1 MNVFCFLA
9 AFLLVRR
16 LVKRYKFSP
25 IFPKWQAM
33 LRTATW
39 ALPVVYFAAAIPL
52 ENYAADILGSA
63 VLLAML
69 WYVDKE
75 PDFKGQ
81 KPYLQANIPLV
92 VVGFINGIMHFIA
105 DDFYEKYD
113 NYFQLVTLA
122 AFVWIFG
129 KWANSNK
136 QEEELRIAA
145 ERKAELEALVSAR
158 TAELVKQ
165 KENLQEI
172 VEELKATQDQLI
184 QSEKM
189 ASLGELT
196 AGIAHE
202 IQNPLNFV
210 NNFSEVSME
219 LIDEMAEELEK
230 GDKEEAMAI
239 AADIKQ
245 NLEKIRHH
253 GQRADGIVKGM
264 LQHSRASSTTKEP
277 TDINKLADE
286 YLRLS
291 YHGLRAKDKS
301 FNAHLETHLA
311 PDLPMANLVPQ
322 DVGRVLL
329 NLFNNAF
336 YAVQQKHKTL
346 GGDFKP
352 TVEVSTSAPP
362 PAKGAAPMLVI
373 TVKDN
378 GTGIPD
384 EIKEKIMQ
392 PFFTTKPTG
401 EGTGLG
407 LSLSYDIVV
416 KAHGGKLDI
425 ESKEG
430 EYTIFTIRLPLK

>member
-1 MNVFCFLA
+1 MNFFYFLA
-9 AFLLVRR
+9 AFLLIRR
-16 LVKRYKFSP
+16 LTKRLRFSV
-25 IFPKWQAM
+25 IYPKWQTL
-33 LRTATW
+33 LRTANW
-39 ALPVVYFAAAIPL
+39 VIIVLYISVAITL
-52 ENYAADILGSA
+52 EDTATDFIGSIA
-63 VLLAML
+63 LLAL
-69 WYVDKE
+69 LLYVDRE
-75 PDFKGQ
+75 PDFKSQ
-81 KPYLQANIPLV
+81 KAYVKANFPLV
-92 VVGFINGIMHFIA
+92 AVGFITGLTELIA
-105 DDFYEKYD
+105 PSFYEKYD
-113 NYFQLVTLA
+113 NYFEFATIA

-129 KWANSNK
+129 KWATSNK

-145 ERKAELEALVSAR
+145 ERKAELEALVSER
-158 TAELVKQ
+158 TTELVKQ

-219 LIDEMAEELEK
+219 LFEEMEQELEK
-230 GDKEEAMAI
+230 GDKEEALAI

-264 LQHSRASSTTKEP
+264 LQHSRASSNVKEP
-277 TDINKLADE
+277 VDINKLADE

-301 FNAHLETHLA
+301 FNANLVTNFSEK
-311 PDLPMANLVPQ
+311 LPVANMVPQ
-322 DVGRVLL
+322 DIGRVLL

-336 YAVQQKHKTL
+336 YAVQQRQKT
-346 GGDFKP
+346 GGPDFKP
-352 TVEVSTSAPP
+352 TVELSTEIN
-362 PAKGAAPMLVI
+362 AKNILI

-378 GTGIPD
+378 GIGIPD
-384 EIKEKIMQ
+384 AIKEKIMQ

-407 LSLSYDIVV
+407 LSLSYDIIV
-416 KAHGGKLDI
+416 KGHGGTIKIDSV
-425 ESKEG
+425 EN
-430 EYTIFTIRLPLK
+430 EYTQFVIQLPVN

>member
-1 MNVFCFLA
+1 MSFFYFLA
-9 AFLLVRR
+9 SFLLIRR
-16 LVKRYKFSP
+16 LVKRYKLSP
-25 IFPKWQAM
+25 IFPKWRAM
-33 LRTATW
+33 LTTATW
-39 ALPVVYFAAAIPL
+39 ITIVLFGVQFDL
-52 ENYAADILGSA
+52 EDWASAFIGSGILLG
-63 VLLAML
+63 LLL
-69 WYVDKE
+69 YVDRE

-81 KPYLQANIPLV
+81 KPYILANFPLV
-92 VVGFINGIMHFIA
+92 IVGFVNGVVQLIA
-105 DDFYEKYD
+105 SDFYDDEH
-113 NYFQLVTLA
+113 NWFNLA
-122 AFVWIFG
+122 TTVAFVWIFG

-145 ERKAELEALVSAR
+145 ERKAELEALVNAR

-165 KENLQEI
+165 KENLQDI

-301 FNAHLETHLA
+301 FNAHLEIHLA
-311 PDLPMANLVPQ
+311 SDLPMANLVPQ

-336 YAVQQKHKTL
+336 YAVQQKHKAL

-352 TVEVSTSAPP
+352 TVEVSTSAPQP
-362 PAKGAAPMLVI
+362 TKGAAPMLVI

-384 EIKEKIMQ
+384 DIKEKIMQ

>member
-1 MNVFCFLA
+1 MTFFYYLA
-9 AFLLVRR
+9 AFLLIRR
-16 LVKRYKFSP
+16 LIKRLKFS
-25 IFPKWQAM
+25 IVYPKWRS
-33 LRTATW
+33 LLTTANW
-39 ALPVVYFAAAIPL
+39 VIIVLYFSISFTVDDGINELIGAAI
-52 ENYAADILGSA
+52 
-63 VLLAML
+63 LLTLL

-75 PDFKGQ
+75 PDFKSQ
-81 KPYLQANIPLV
+81 KAYVQANLPLV
-92 VVGFINGIMHFIA
+92 GVGFVTGIAILIA
-105 DDFYEKYD
+105 SKFYEKYD
-113 NYFQLVTLA
+113 TYFNLATVA

-145 ERKAELEALVSAR
+145 ERKAELEALVNER
-158 TAELVKQ
+158 TSELVKQ

-219 LIDEMAEELEK
+219 LIEEMTEELEK
-230 GDKEEAMAI
+230 GDKDEAIAI

-301 FNAHLETHLA
+301 FNANLATHFGEN
-311 PDLPMANLVPQ
+311 LPMVNMVPQ

-336 YAVQQKHKTL
+336 YAVQQKQKK
-346 GGDFKP
+346 GG
-352 TVEVSTSAPP
+352 A
-362 PAKGAAPMLVI
+362 
-373 TVKDN
+373 
-378 GTGIPD
+378 
-384 EIKEKIMQ
+384 
-392 PFFTTKPTG
+392 
-401 EGTGLG
+401 
-407 LSLSYDIVV
+407 
-416 KAHGGKLDI
+416 
-425 ESKEG
+425 
-430 EYTIFTIRLPLK
+430 